1 MSEVTLVATTGR
13 PTGSAPSR
21 RLRAEGKVPAVL
33 YGHGMDSLSVSV
45 DRRELRH
52 ALTGPAGVNALINLS
67 VDGVI
72 HPTIV
77 KSLQRDPIKRNVGH
91 VDFIVVRLDE
101 VIEISRAPSTWR
113 ARPRPCRP
121 TAAWSTPRSTPSP
134 SAPRRRTCP
143 APSSTT
149 SRTCRWATWS
159 APASSTMPEGV
170 ELVDD
175 PEMAIVTALA
185 AQVEKVEEPEEG
197 EEEAEGEAA
206 EGAEAAGCRGRT
218 VRGRRLGRVTERRGT
233 PADLLVMGLGNPG
246 QEYSRSR
253 HNVGAEVVEELARRH
268 GGRLKK
274 ARQQRAL
281 TAEVS
286 CGRARLAL
294 AVPTTYVNLS
304 GDAASSLI
312 RRYGI
317 DDLEHLV
324 VVHDELDLEPGVVR
338 IKQGGGLAGHN
349 GLRSITQHLKTQD
362 YLRVRIGV
370 GKPPSKERGADHVL
384 RRIPKRERELLDVAV
399 QVAADAVEAIATN
412 GLAAAMNDINGR

>member
-13 PTGSAPSR
+13 PIGSAPSR

-101 VIEISRAPSTWR
+101 VIEISVAFHLEGEAKAVSAEGGLVDPAVDTITVRTTPQNVPGAFVYDISEMQVGDVVRAGEL
-113 ARPRPCRP
+113 
-121 TAAWSTPRSTPSP
+121 
-134 SAPRRRTCP
+134 
-143 APSSTT
+143 
-149 SRTCRWATWS
+149 
-159 APASSTMPEGV
+159 TMPEGV

-206 EGAEAAGCRGRT
+206 EGAEAA
-218 VRGRRLGRVTERRGT
+218 
-233 PADLLVMGLGNPG
+233 PA
-246 QEYSRSR
+246 
-253 HNVGAEVVEELARRH
+253 AEAAPSE
-268 GGRLKK
+268 
-274 ARQQRAL
+274 
-281 TAEVS
+281 
-286 CGRARLAL
+286 
-294 AVPTTYVNLS
+294 
-304 GDAASSLI
+304 GDASA
-312 RRYGI
+312 
-317 DDLEHLV
+317 E
-324 VVHDELDLEPGVVR
+324 
-338 IKQGGGLAGHN
+338 
-349 GLRSITQHLKTQD
+349 
-362 YLRVRIGV
+362 
-370 GKPPSKERGADHVL
+370 
-384 RRIPKRERELLDVAV
+384 
-399 QVAADAVEAIATN
+399 
-412 GLAAAMNDINGR
+412 

>member
-21 RLRAEGKVPAVL
+21 RLRAEGQVPAVL

-101 VIEISRAPSTWR
+101 VIEISVAFHLEGEAKAVSAEGGLVDPAVDTITVRTTPQSVPGAFVYDISEMQVGDVVRA
-113 ARPRPCRP
+113 A
-121 TAAWSTPRSTPSP
+121 
-134 SAPRRRTCP
+134 SAV
-143 APSSTT
+143 
-149 SRTCRWATWS
+149 
-159 APASSTMPEGV
+159 TMPEGV

-206 EGAEAAGCRGRT
+206 EGAEAA
-218 VRGRRLGRVTERRGT
+218 
-233 PADLLVMGLGNPG
+233 PA
-246 QEYSRSR
+246 
-253 HNVGAEVVEELARRH
+253 AEAAPSE
-268 GGRLKK
+268 
-274 ARQQRAL
+274 
-281 TAEVS
+281 
-286 CGRARLAL
+286 
-294 AVPTTYVNLS
+294 
-304 GDAASSLI
+304 GDASA
-312 RRYGI
+312 
-317 DDLEHLV
+317 E
-324 VVHDELDLEPGVVR
+324 
-338 IKQGGGLAGHN
+338 
-349 GLRSITQHLKTQD
+349 
-362 YLRVRIGV
+362 
-370 GKPPSKERGADHVL
+370 
-384 RRIPKRERELLDVAV
+384 
-399 QVAADAVEAIATN
+399 
-412 GLAAAMNDINGR
+412 